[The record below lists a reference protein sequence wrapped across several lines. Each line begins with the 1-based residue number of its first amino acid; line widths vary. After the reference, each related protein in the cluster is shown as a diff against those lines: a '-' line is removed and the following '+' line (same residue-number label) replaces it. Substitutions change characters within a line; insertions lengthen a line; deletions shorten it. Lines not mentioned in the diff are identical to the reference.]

1 MEKFETNS
9 LLIINF
15 FKKNYIKMIIFV
27 TVSISISLSL
37 TILNNKK
44 FDLFYSKFQVVF
56 NKGTVAY
63 HEINIGNLNQDFLFF
78 LEKKGF
84 RNNKNLTNK
93 HKSNIIQ
100 LEIKHK
106 NLNDKAT
113 KQYDEY
119 VNLVKIYK
127 EKLLSKLDSYENK
140 YIEQTNREIAS
151 MEKETIAEVYDQRV
165 KYLTHVEEIRKTIIA
180 DELFYVLY
188 NGLIHSRKV
197 NNLLK
202 IATITLCISIIVIL
216 LILWIK
222 ILSREI
228 KKNS

>member
-1 MEKFETNS
+1 M
-9 LLIINF
+9 
-15 FKKNYIKMIIFV
+15 
-27 TVSISISLSL
+27 
-37 TILNNKK
+37 
-44 FDLFYSKFQVVF
+44 
-56 NKGTVAY
+56 
-63 HEINIGNLNQDFLFF
+63 
-78 LEKKGF
+78 
-84 RNNKNLTNK
+84 
-93 HKSNIIQ
+93 
-100 LEIKHK
+100 
-106 NLNDKAT
+106 
-113 KQYDEY
+113 
-119 VNLVKIYK
+119 
-127 EKLLSKLDSYENK
+127 SKLDSYENK

-188 NGLIHSRKV
+188 DGVIHSRKV